1 MRKINL
7 MFSLLTGAALISGAA
22 LRASAQVE
30 AAAVKLDGLSCPF
43 CAYGLEK
50 RLKKVEGVEKV
61 EIKVGQATAELT
73 VKKGKILSIEEVEK
87 AVKDGGFTPREL
99 SLTVTGRLAERD
111 GRMVLALPESEEI
124 LLLEGNEQLQKV
136 REALKDA
143 DKLVRLTGK
152 ATRKREEGHASHP
165 HTLSIERFEIQ

>member
-1 MRKINL
+1 MRKVTL
-7 MFSLLTGAALISGAA
+7 MFSLLTTAALIPGAP
-22 LRASAQVE
+22 LCASAQVE

-50 RLKKVEGVEKV
+50 KLKKIEGVEKV
-61 EIKVGQATAELT
+61 EIKVDQATAELV
-73 VKKGKILSIEEVEK
+73 VKKGKALSIDEVEK

-111 GRMVLALPESEEI
+111 GRTVLTIPESEEI
-124 LLLEGNEQLQKV
+124 FLVEGNEQFQKV
-136 REALKDA
+136 RETLKGA
-143 DKLVRLTGK
+143 DKPVRLTGK
-152 ATRKREEGHASHP
+152 VVQKREEGHASHP